1 MDKTEK
7 NREFPPHEESS
18 RSDDGAET
26 SPGEAQRMEG
36 EESSSEREPERP
48 TDDHQTREIPNEL
61 QENLPEEVEAVAGD
75 ELDALRKEA
84 EEYLDGWQ
92 RARAEF
98 ANYKRRT
105 ERDMAQ
111 IRQHVKGDVLV
122 QILPILDDLERALR
136 DRPVEGESASWASG
150 IELIYRKLLAV
161 VESEGVEEIEAQGDS
176 FDPNYHEA
184 LSHEESDQHQEG
196 EIIDV
201 LQKGYRMGDRVLRPA
216 LVRVAK

>member
-1 MDKTEK
+1 MDE
-7 NREFPPHEESS
+7 REVNGEIQAQGESS
-18 RSDDGAET
+18 PSDETLEPRGGEAPQMEAEEAASESETGET
-26 SPGEAQRMEG
+26 SAEALAGEIPKEVQEDLPEDLEAAAG
-36 EESSSEREPERP
+36 EE
-48 TDDHQTREIPNEL
+48 IN
-61 QENLPEEVEAVAGD
+61 
-75 ELDALRKEA
+75 ALRKEA

-111 IRQHVKGDVLV
+111 IRERVKGDVLV

-136 DRPVEGESASWASG
+136 DRPVEGEPASWASG

-161 VESEGVEEIEAQGDS
+161 VENEGVEEIEAHGEQ
-176 FDPNYHEA
+176 FDPNLHEA
-184 LSHEESDQHQEG
+184 LSHEESADHQEG

-201 LQKGYRMGDRVLRPA
+201 LQKGYRLGERVLRPA